1 MLISNGSLFTA
12 AAVLH
17 ASLASAQD
25 LKEQVWAIFAYSLYG
40 DSIPTALPRPR
51 ALTPYGASELYA
63 AGSFFRDR
71 YVAIHA
77 NDSTPNTRIRNL
89 SPYMIDAEEVNV
101 LSTTDPSVVA
111 SAQAFMQGLYP
122 PLRDS
127 FNTTTYFDSSYRL
140 ANGSLATA
148 PLDGYQYPQIVT
160 LDSADPRSIKLD
172 GQTGCLMHQVGNSEY
187 KFSPEAQQVA
197 QDSAAFYSKI
207 YPLSLSG
214 VLDPSSANYENALYI
229 SEYLDYESLH
239 NETLLHNI
247 NQEDIDR
254 ARSLADHYVFSTNGN
269 TTSTKAIGSDGIR
282 TIAGRTLASSILD
295 AFDNNIEYRGT
306 NGKMTLVFGSHEP
319 AVSLT
324 SLMQLASPQHENF
337 YGRPTLGA
345 SMVFELYSLE
355 NGSNPVYPDP
365 SQLYVRFLLRN
376 GTQNPEF
383 RPYPLFRHSPSNIAI
398 PYAEFQAEMNEFSLG
413 SAKEWCLIC
422 NSQSTFCSGIL
433 DRPQNPC
440 TNDKGLRPAV
450 AGVIGAVVTLV
461 TLALFAIVGF
471 LVCGIRMDRTRR
483 SSLGGFKGNSKMASD
498 SDLTVK
504 NATLEDA
511 KPADNPASKINGAGL
526 TVVRGHERSGSWEMK
541 GQQGDNTNHS
551 SSEQAVSPF
560 THPDEEEWQ
569 IHSTLQPVTA
579 QETV

>member
-1 MLISNGSLFTA
+1 MLMSNLSLITA
-12 AAVLH
+12 AAVLRV
-17 ASLASAQD
+17 SLASAQD

-40 DSIPTALPRPR
+40 DSIPSVLPRPK
-51 ALTPYGASELYA
+51 ALTPYGASEMYA

-77 NDSTPNTRIRNL
+77 NDSTPSTRIRNL
-89 SPYMIDAEEVNV
+89 SPYLIDAEEVDV
-101 LSTTDPSVVA
+101 LSTSDPSVIA

-122 PLRDS
+122 PLGDS
-127 FNTTTYFDSSYRL
+127 FNTTTYFDSSFQL

-148 PLDGYQYPQIVT
+148 PLGGYQYPQIVT
-160 LDSADPRSIKLD
+160 LDLADPRSIKLD
-172 GQTGCLMHQVGNSEY
+172 GQIDCLMHQVDNSEY
-187 KFSPEAQQVA
+187 KFSPEAQQTK

-229 SEYLDYESLH
+229 SEYLDYEFLH
-239 NETLLHNI
+239 NESLLHNI
-247 NQEDIDR
+247 NQDDINH

-269 TTSTKAIGSDGIR
+269 TSSTGGIDSDSIR

-295 AFDNNIEYRGT
+295 AFDNNIEYRGN

-319 AVSLT
+319 TVALT

-376 GTQNPEF
+376 GTQTPDF
-383 RPYPLFRHSPSNIAI
+383 RSYPLFGHGPSNIAI
-398 PYAEFQAEMNEFSLG
+398 PYVEFQAEMEKFSLG

-433 DRPQNPC
+433 DRPQ
-440 TNDKGLRPAV
+440 TQDTDDKGLHPAV

-461 TLALFAIVGF
+461 SAALVSIVGF
-471 LVCGIRMDRTRR
+471 MACGVRMNRIRK

-504 NATLEDA
+504 NATREDV
-511 KPADNPASKINGAGL
+511 KPADNQDSNSSVPGV

-541 GQQGDNTNHS
+541 GQQRDNTNYS
-551 SSEQAVSPF
+551 RGEQAISSF
-560 THPDEEEWQ
+560 DNADEEEWQ
-569 IHSTLQPVTA
+569 IHSTMQPVTA
-579 QETV
+579 HETV